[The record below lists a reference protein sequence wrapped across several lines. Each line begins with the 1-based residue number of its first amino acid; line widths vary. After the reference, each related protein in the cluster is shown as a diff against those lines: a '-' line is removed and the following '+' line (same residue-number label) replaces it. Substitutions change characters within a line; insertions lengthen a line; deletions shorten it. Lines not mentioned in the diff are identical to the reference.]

1 MYEAPIELIMGQLR
15 NQVDGEIFKA
25 IQDINVQ
32 VDKDELTKAL
42 QYDRGQYD
50 KGYADGYKEA
60 IREFAE
66 NLKTKIAGL
75 EVKSPNTTYK
85 CGMEDALYYRMP
97 KIIDQLLEERG
108 CNDG

>member
-1 MYEAPIELIMGQLR
+1 MYEAPIKLIMGQLR
-15 NQVDGEIFKA
+15 DQVDGEIFKA

-50 KGYADGYKEA
+50 EGYADGYKEA

-66 NLKTKIAGL
+66 KLKTEIAGL
-75 EVKSPNTTYK
+75 EVKSPSITYK
-85 CGMEDALYYRMP
+85 CGIEYALYYRMP
-97 KIIDQLLEERG
+97 KIIDRLVEEMG